1 MKWIKKYLREITG
14 ETYTFV
20 GLLIAYA
27 TLTGSART
35 VTGYIILIGAFIWL
49 ITLPLRQD
57 DEKD

>member
-1 MKWIKKYLREITG
+1 MKKYLAAITG

-35 VTGYIILIGAFIWL
+35 VTGYIILLGSLVWL
-49 ITLPLRQD
+49 VSLPLRHSED
-57 DEKD
+57 DE

>member
-1 MKWIKKYLREITG
+1 MKWLKKYLREITG

-27 TLTGSART
+27 TLAGSARI
-35 VTGYIILIGAFIWL
+35 VTGYIILIGAVIWL

-57 DEKD
+57 DKD